1 MFKNIKN
8 NIILR
13 HLGLNSYRS
22 ILDAMHEFTKKRSI
36 NTPDE
41 IWLLEHYPV
50 FTQGQNGKKENLL
63 VSNNIPVIQS
73 DRGGQITYHG
83 PGQLIMY
90 ILLNLKRYKIS
101 IKTLVNTLENTVIN
115 TLNELGIKSYSKDR
129 FPGVYVHKK
138 KICSLGLRINKSCT
152 MHGLALNVNM
162 DLTPFKQ
169 INPCGNIGMQ
179 MTQINKFIPNIQIKD
194 IEPLIIKNF
203 YHLLQSIPMHEI

>member
-1 MFKNIKN
+1 
-8 NIILR
+8 
-13 HLGLNSYRS
+13 
-22 ILDAMHEFTKKRSI
+22 MHEFTKKRAI
-36 NTPDE
+36 DTPDE

-50 FTQGQNGKKENLL
+50 FTQGQTGKKEHLL

-90 ILLNLKRYKIS
+90 ILLNLKRYEIS
-101 IKTLVNTLENTVIN
+101 IKKIIHILENTVIY
-115 TLNELGIKSYSKDR
+115 TLNELGIKSYSQDA
-129 FPGVYVHKK
+129 FPGVYVSKK
-138 KICSLGLRINKSCT
+138 KICSLGLRINKGCT

-179 MTQINKFIPNIQIKD
+179 MTQINEFIPHIQIKD
-194 IEPLIIKNF
+194 IEPLVIKNF
-203 YHLLQSIPMHEI
+203 CHLLQLTTMDPM